1 MSSSCIF
8 RWYYYR
14 GHALTPV
21 RAQVVS
27 RFEKGGFMQERAFIR
42 YDARLLLEDLTR
54 VVLVLPD
61 KREIE
66 SQIEDISS
74 QGIRVSVPP
83 QSATLQVPQP
93 NETVGIIFKSIQL
106 QITCRC
112 IYSLNDQDGS
122 MLMGF
127 YVFDS
132 DEQSKMR
139 KILDRID

>member
-1 MSSSCIF
+1 
-8 RWYYYR
+8 
-14 GHALTPV
+14 
-21 RAQVVS
+21 
-27 RFEKGGFMQERAFIR
+27 MQERAFIR

-61 KREIE
+61 KREID
-66 SQIEDISS
+66 SHIADISS

-127 YVFDS
+127 YVFDP
-132 DEQSKMR
+132 DEQNKLR